1 MRLTKEQVSIIS
13 NTARSIFGDSV
24 QVLLFGSRIS
34 DTRRGGDIDLLVQS
48 ADHTTLNLS
57 NKLVFI
63 VELKKRLGDQK
74 IDVFLSRVD
83 EDGSAVIQTAR
94 KTGIALC

>member
-1 MRLTKEQVSIIS
+1 MRLTNEQVSIIS
-13 NTARSIFGDSV
+13 STARSIFGDSV

-48 ADHTTLNLS
+48 ADDTTLNLS

-74 IDVFLSRVD
+74 IDVLLSRAD
-83 EDGSAVIQTAR
+83 EAGSAIIQNAR